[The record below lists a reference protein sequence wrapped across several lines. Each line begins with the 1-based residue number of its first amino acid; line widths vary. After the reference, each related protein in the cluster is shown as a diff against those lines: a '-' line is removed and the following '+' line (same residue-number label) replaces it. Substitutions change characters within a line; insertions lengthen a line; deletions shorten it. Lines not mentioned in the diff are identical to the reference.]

1 MDSMHKQMQG
11 ILKVLTP
18 MQQAKF
24 MMWIEEGMSGRGLI
38 STVRKILEI
47 NSQEDFL
54 TDDSQSLSLSDLE
67 SLGSLSSLYS
77 VW

>member
-1 MDSMHKQMQG
+1 MHKQMQG